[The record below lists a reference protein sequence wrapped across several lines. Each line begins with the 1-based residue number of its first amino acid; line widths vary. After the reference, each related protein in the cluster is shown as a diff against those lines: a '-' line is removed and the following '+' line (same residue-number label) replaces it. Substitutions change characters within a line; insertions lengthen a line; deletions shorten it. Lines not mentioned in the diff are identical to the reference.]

1 MWLNALK
8 PDVKNFLFI
17 IITGTVKTNCVNV
30 LTNIFS
36 VPVKNCGI
44 GSPSIPPI
52 ATYINGIK
60 KNIEEIEDSKI
71 VVLINNEEKECDVLF
86 TYYSEDLDYTI
97 IGYTDNTY
105 TNNKLNIYVSKF
117 NSNNEKTIET
127 ITDPEE
133 LEIANEIVEKIKK
146 EYKI

>member
-1 MWLNALK
+1 MN
-8 PDVKNFLFI
+8 
-17 IITGTVKTNCVNV
+17 
-30 LTNIFS
+30 
-36 VPVKNCGI
+36 
-44 GSPSIPPI
+44 
-52 ATYINGIK
+52 
-60 KNIEEIEDSKI
+60 NIEEIEDSKI

-117 NSNNEKTIET
+117 NSNNEKTIEA